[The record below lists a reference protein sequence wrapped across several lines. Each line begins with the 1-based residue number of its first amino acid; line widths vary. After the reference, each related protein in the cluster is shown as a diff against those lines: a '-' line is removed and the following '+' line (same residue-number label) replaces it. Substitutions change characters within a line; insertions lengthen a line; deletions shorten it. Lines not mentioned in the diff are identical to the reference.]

1 MTLSQ
6 TASAKLHFGALL
18 LAISLTL
25 SGHAAP
31 QWRGYC
37 LLPEGPLFSLSEPT
51 TGDSRWVKLGD
62 EYLGFVVVSG
72 TAEKLTLRHQTTGQT
87 TELTLV
93 AAHVK
98 DGTKLPPLSKQQA
111 LAFVRAFLTEFDPE
125 KETFE
130 KKSDTLPVGREPKS
144 KSQAKADA
152 AVSEI
157 IGLLNANAAAKSP
170 ESPTEVLRVHSE
182 LRGDIELPSRPEPD
196 GSTPLRFASRL
207 TPESLPPHVRANL
220 TQEDLDTTLDLQRAM
235 MIRVHEAFDRMRN
248 RERAAADKAPK
259 P

>member
-1 MTLSQ
+1 MTLSK
-6 TASAKLHFGALL
+6 TASARLYFGALL
-18 LAISLTL
+18 LAITLPL
-25 SGHAAP
+25 SGRAAP

-37 LLPEGPLFSLSEPT
+37 LLPDGPLFSLSEPT
-51 TGDSRWVKLGD
+51 TGEARWVKPGD
-62 EYLGFVVVSG
+62 EYLGFVVVGG
-72 TAEKLTLRHQTTGQT
+72 TAERLQLRHAATGQA
-87 TELTLV
+87 TELTL
-93 AAHVK
+93 ATAETKH
-98 DGTKLPPLSKQQA
+98 GAKLPPLSKQQA
-111 LAFVRAFLTEFDPE
+111 LAYVRAFLTEFDPE
-125 KETFE
+125 KEKFE
-130 KKSDTLPVGREPKS
+130 KKSDNPPMSPEVKS
-144 KSQAKADA
+144 KSQARADA

-170 ESPTEVLRVHSE
+170 ESPTEVLRVYSE

-196 GSTPLRFASRL
+196 GSTPLRFARRL

-235 MIRVHEAFDRMRN
+235 MIRVHEAFDRMRD